1 MKMNDL
7 LIEITK
13 KLSFWK
19 AFNKIT
25 DMILL
30 AMLYSICTIS
40 TLCIIEPI
48 GNIYLG
54 SLVMSLWIILFACDL
69 KDVLED

>member
-54 SLVMSLWIILFACDL
+54 SLVISLWVIAFACDL
-69 KDVLED
+69 GEVLED

>member
-1 MKMNDL
+1 MKMNGL

-13 KLSFWK
+13 KLSFWE

-40 TLCIIEPI
+40 ALCIIEPI
-48 GNIYLG
+48 GNIYLS

-69 KDVLED
+69 GKVLED